1 MIKDLSTRRRLPRAG
16 VIRLGIK
23 VKNSSGKEYPKETD
37 YFVCPEIV
45 KDFYGPEPKELLVM
59 FPVESEQVFFQQFYK
74 KYGNGVLLCRGDGEV
89 ATYYDFDSKGFT
101 DKKCPCESIEKK
113 ECKQV
118 AILQFL
124 LPEIKE
130 AIGVFQISTS
140 STNSIVD
147 VNSGI
152 DLVRSI
158 AGRVRMIPLI
168 LKREETNTQKIDDGK
183 VIKGKHYTMKLSF
196 GMSLMEIQKLG
207 QVDPTM
213 VLLPR
218 PDETVEAV
226 DDLFPENGFEPTKEL
241 EEPTSTME
249 EIKDESDLLK
259 LKKELSG
266 LLEETKEAGHS
277 LTEEEALKLD
287 AIQTIGEYKGAI
299 RYWKKELKELQSED
313 IPVDSPSEDLP
324 F

>member
-147 VNSGI
+147 INSGV

-168 LKREETNTQKIDDGK
+168 LKREETNTQKIEEGK

-218 PDETVEAV
+218 PDETIEAI
-226 DDLFPENGFEPTKEL
+226 DDIFPENGFEPTKEL
-241 EEPTSTME
+241 EEPASTME
-249 EIKDESDLLK
+249 AIKEESDLLK
-259 LKKELSG
+259 LKKELSDI
-266 LLEETKEAGHS
+266 LEKIKESGREITKDEV
-277 LTEEEALKLD
+277 LRLD
-287 AIQTIGEYKGAI
+287 SIKTTGEYKGAI
-299 RYWKKELKELQSED
+299 RYWKNELDTIGDDD
-313 IPVDSPSEDLP
+313 IPVDSPSGDLP

>member
-23 VKNSSGKEYPKETD
+23 VKKPGGSEYPKETD

-147 VNSGI
+147 INSGV

-168 LKREETNTQKIDDGK
+168 LKREETNTQKIEEGK

-218 PDETVEAV
+218 PDETIEAI
-226 DDLFPENGFEPTKEL
+226 DDIFPENGFEPTKEL
-241 EEPTSTME
+241 EEPASTME
-249 EIKDESDLLK
+249 AIKEESDLLK
-259 LKKELSG
+259 LKKELSDI
-266 LLEETKEAGHS
+266 LEKIKESGREITKDEV
-277 LTEEEALKLD
+277 LRLD
-287 AIQTIGEYKGAI
+287 SIKTTGEYKGAI
-299 RYWKKELKELQSED
+299 RYWKNELDTIGDDD
-313 IPVDSPSEDLP
+313 IPVDSPSGDLP